1 MKKKVLTL
9 FAVLLCALVV
19 VTELDVF
26 GVERYQPDVD
36 EIGYAT
42 VNGWG
47 EYNERRI
54 IQPENIEKLLSL
66 QKDIIANKKAYENQ
80 NGINTFPLT
89 IEYYGTDGKLLAR
102 RVYTYAAD
110 KYPPYVTG
118 GNVTVGFPAENDTIS
133 RNIRQYEELLNSREL
148 MEELS
153 LIHI

>member
-42 VNGWG
+42 VFG
-47 EYNERRI
+47 
-54 IQPENIEKLLSL
+54 
-66 QKDIIANKKAYENQ
+66 
-80 NGINTFPLT
+80 
-89 IEYYGTDGKLLAR
+89 
-102 RVYTYAAD
+102 
-110 KYPPYVTG
+110 
-118 GNVTVGFPAENDTIS
+118 
-133 RNIRQYEELLNSREL
+133 
-148 MEELS
+148 LS

>member
-1 MKKKVLTL
+1 MFDRHWKGLGV
-9 FAVLLCALVV
+9 FCALLCALVV

-66 QKDIIANKKAYENQ
+66 QKDIIANKK
-80 NGINTFPLT
+80 LT
-89 IEYYGTDGKLLAR
+89 KIRTESTL
-102 RVYTYAAD
+102 
-110 KYPPYVTG
+110 
-118 GNVTVGFPAENDTIS
+118 S
-133 RNIRQYEELLNSREL
+133 R
-148 MEELS
+148 
-153 LIHI
+153 